1 VQTGIGGEKNIDGYT
16 IKAQF
21 FEQSKRSSLAQPAR
35 SSLHTFCPTEEP
47 VPRLRLVYPIVLVL
61 GTPSLFADQVAFKNG
76 DRLSGAI
83 LKSNAETLVIKTVV
97 AGEVTVSWQQVQEV
111 QSDRPLHVEFA
122 NGKT

>member
-1 VQTGIGGEKNIDGYT
+1 
-16 IKAQF
+16 
-21 FEQSKRSSLAQPAR
+21 
-35 SSLHTFCPTEEP
+35 

>member
-1 VQTGIGGEKNIDGYT
+1 
-16 IKAQF
+16 
-21 FEQSKRSSLAQPAR
+21 
-35 SSLHTFCPTEEP
+35 

-122 NGKT
+122 NGTT